1 MNIMPK
7 VIHYFWFGNNPKPEI
22 VTKCIASWK
31 KYMPDWEIKEW
42 NESNYDVQCCRYV
55 EQAYKAKKWAFVS
68 DYARFDILNRIGGL
82 YFDTDVELLKP
93 IPDCYFENPFT
104 AVDSNGMVAP
114 GQVIALPKA
123 HWLSEN
129 IVNSYRNSVFDAN
142 NLTAEVTINT
152 RVNNYLKSNGFI
164 EKDEFQK
171 IADLCIYP
179 SVQFCGFDVTINE
192 YNITNETI
200 AVHHFAGSWLGK
212 GYTFKRKIQKLVKR
226 LIGLENYKKLLKIK
240 HNLFGVVIK

>member
-1 MNIMPK
+1 MNIIPK

-22 VTKCIASWK
+22 VAKCIASWK

-104 AVDSNGMVAP
+104 AVDSNEWLH
-114 GQVIALPKA
+114 QV
-123 HWLSEN
+123 
-129 IVNSYRNSVFDAN
+129 
-142 NLTAEVTINT
+142 
-152 RVNNYLKSNGFI
+152 
-164 EKDEFQK
+164 
-171 IADLCIYP
+171 
-179 SVQFCGFDVTINE
+179 
-192 YNITNETI
+192 
-200 AVHHFAGSWLGK
+200 
-212 GYTFKRKIQKLVKR
+212 KL
-226 LIGLENYKKLLKIK
+226 
-240 HNLFGVVIK
+240 

>member
-1 MNIMPK
+1 MNIIPK

-123 HWLSEN
+123 HWLSEILLTHIE
-129 IVNSYRNSVFDAN
+129 IVCLMPITLQQKSQSIRES
-142 NLTAEVTINT
+142 TIT
-152 RVNNYLKSNGFI
+152 
-164 EKDEFQK
+164 
-171 IADLCIYP
+171 
-179 SVQFCGFDVTINE
+179 
-192 YNITNETI
+192 
-200 AVHHFAGSWLGK
+200 
-212 GYTFKRKIQKLVKR
+212 
-226 LIGLENYKKLLKIK
+226 
-240 HNLFGVVIK
+240 